1 MNKKEEKN
9 RTLIALIITFALLI
23 LFLVM
28 ILISALGTPDKIK
41 QRNKVIVDQMLN
53 ALNMNINE
61 ESEKANKLIS
71 FSYNEEAFYITGK
84 SETRMFFYTYQTQI
98 NHIDAI
104 LNSFYKQ
111 EDTYLTATE
120 LTYCDI
126 SNEQYED
133 NTIKNYIALTSK
145 SLDDKYHISML
156 VQNAKNSYTPISH
169 AEQNSLADK
178 IDVESFPTYTQK
190 ESKGIFDLLNYIY
203 SSY

>member
-9 RTLIALIITFALLI
+9 RTLVALIITFSLLI

-28 ILISALGTPDKIK
+28 ILISALGAPDKIK
-41 QRNKVIVDQMLN
+41 QRNKIIVSQMLK

-71 FSYNEEAFYITGK
+71 FSYDEGAFYITGK

-98 NHIDAI
+98 NYIDAI

-111 EDTYLTATE
+111 EETYLTASE
-120 LTYCDI
+120 LLYCDI

-133 NTIKNYIALTSK
+133 TAIKDYIALTSK

-169 AEQNSLADK
+169 VEQNDLSEK
-178 IDVESFPTYTQK
+178 IGIDSFLTYTQK
-190 ESKGIFDLLNYIY
+190 DYKNLFDLLNYIY
-203 SSY
+203 TSY